1 MERAISEM
9 EKIRK
14 AEEIYSRRN
23 NLASNSNNI
32 ISNKSKT
39 LYKNLFQ
46 ILVLLDI
53 AIVIVAFQNR
63 DNIFKEEF
71 ITQINS
77 YNINV
82 KEKLEELFNEKNN
95 SENTESVEKEKSS
108 QQAKENVNNSEIE
121 MEAVLVENEAKQLS
135 QMEQDILDIKSK
147 YSIILPLQGV
157 KTSGFGERTSEN
169 KIVTHNHTGVD
180 LSANTGTVIKSAMSG
195 TVTQVSSEGD
205 YGNHLRITV
214 DDLTTLYAH
223 CSKIYVSEGDS
234 IIQGQ
239 DIAEVGS
246 TRK

>member
-95 SENTESVEKEKSS
+95 SENTESVKKKSH
-108 QQAKENVNNSEIE
+108 
-121 MEAVLVENEAKQLS
+121 LS
-135 QMEQDILDIKSK
+135 KLRKMSTILKSK
-147 YSIILPLQGV
+147 WKQY
-157 KTSGFGERTSEN
+157 
-169 KIVTHNHTGVD
+169 
-180 LSANTGTVIKSAMSG
+180 
-195 TVTQVSSEGD
+195 
-205 YGNHLRITV
+205 
-214 DDLTTLYAH
+214 
-223 CSKIYVSEGDS
+223 
-234 IIQGQ
+234 
-239 DIAEVGS
+239 
-246 TRK
+246 